1 MSALLRRPVTL
12 IWIVLMLATSAS
24 TWWLG
29 KDAFSA
35 RTATVLIMTIAAF
48 KARLVLLHFIVK
60 LTPV

>member
-1 MSALLRRPVTL
+1 
-12 IWIVLMLATSAS
+12 MLATSAS